1 MIIIYDN
8 KTLKCFLKKLNIH
21 KMPKIFK
28 LECFEVGDLTGLN
41 C

>member
-1 MIIIYDN
+1 MIIKHWN
-8 KTLKCFLKKLNIH
+8 AFLKKLNIH

-28 LECFEVGDLTGLN
+28 MECFEVGDLTGLN